1 MPSSNTF
8 SIRQKKIKVYHQ
20 EINNELS
27 NNSDFFP
34 SPIFKKMSLT
44 KREPT
49 KKIVFQSEEKKDVN
63 ERIQ

>member
-1 MPSSNTF
+1 
-8 SIRQKKIKVYHQ
+8 
-20 EINNELS
+20 
-27 NNSDFFP
+27 
-34 SPIFKKMSLT
+34 MSLT